1 MQQPNHNVVVLA
13 EMSEAEAGSQNED
26 SSSSSAGS
34 VHSDSAGTVEG
45 SECSTVASVSMEEII
60 CGIECALLAEWARR
74 NSPAYTTPE
83 EREGYVEM
91 FLDAARIFDEVVAQ
105 ATADS
110 SMLDLFDINEEQ
122 EEQEAQ
128 EEGSDEEAAPA

>member
-45 SECSTVASVSMEEII
+45 SEGSTVASVSMEEII
-60 CGIECALLAEWARR
+60 CGIECASLAEWARR
-74 NSPAYTTPE
+74 NSAPWITPE
-83 EREGYVEM
+83 EREEYVEM

-105 ATADS
+105 DS

-122 EEQEAQ
+122 EEQQEAQ